1 MKELFG
7 SDMKFA
13 DRFFLKDVKIFT
25 FVLINPIPL
34 GINKIVATINIK
46 IRYLTIFFA
55 ILSTKFPPF
64 FPFAFNN
71 LALS

>member
-25 FVLINPIPL
+25 FVLINKVL
-34 GINKIVATINIK
+34 E
-46 IRYLTIFFA
+46 
-55 ILSTKFPPF
+55 
-64 FPFAFNN
+64 
-71 LALS
+71 